1 MIKIEPLTAEA
12 FAPFGLVLQPHKI
25 PSFDLPTKSLHRFPW
40 SCDAPV
46 IVQLLSFKRQPLK
59 VGKIEKH
66 MHVTESRMHIG
77 GSPTVI
83 VVGAPSDAV
92 PQPSDLRAFR
102 IDGQGVMF
110 HAGTWHAIDAYPL
123 GEEPGLFLFLSD
135 KATQSELFDNPV
147 PNPTRSVIHDFAAAA
162 VDVTI
167 G

>member
-123 GEEPGLFLFLSD
+123 GG
-135 KATQSELFDNPV
+135 ARTVPV
-147 PNPTRSVIHDFAAAA
+147 PVRQGDAKRTVRQSGAKPDPQRHP
-162 VDVTI
+162 
-167 G
+167 